1 MNFQEAMLIQVRIAD
16 DLVEDI
22 ENMYDQITQHAYEIF
37 IRRGGIGT
45 LDLEDWLTAEQQ
57 LLHKPSVRVE
67 QTESQVTII
76 IGLGEDCPLGVQVV
90 VTPDAMVIHAK
101 SSLTAKTIFRTVE
114 FPRRITPTRAEA
126 RVVNGSLVVTA

>member
-22 ENMYDQITQHAYEIF
+22 ENMYDQITQRAYEIF
-37 IRRGGIGT
+37 MRRGGIGT

-67 QTESQVTII
+67 ETDSQVTIT
-76 IGLGEDCPLGVQVV
+76 IGLA
-90 VTPDAMVIHAK
+90 T
-101 SSLTAKTIFRTVE
+101 FRRKNE
-114 FPRRITPTRAEA
+114 R
-126 RVVNGSLVVTA
+126 